1 VAGLPLVKAERL
13 SAAGTSV
20 LLARVSVEAARIT
33 FVGVAGMIALAL
45 ALGPWIASRMFAK
58 AVVEG
63 RDRAAGFW
71 GFVAAGGGSGS
82 AGRVEMP
89 SAPRNRGETF
99 TYRLHLKDGSDVGE
113 ATYAQMIHVGEQI
126 IADQNQHFRVLDV
139 VSFEEED
146 ESPFVGLLQ
155 VEAA

>member
-82 AGRVEMP
+82 AGRVEVP
-89 SAPRNRGETF
+89 SAPQNGGEMF
-99 TYRLHLKDGSDVGE
+99 RYRLHSPDGDDLGE
-113 ATYAQMIHVGEQI
+113 AAYAQMIRAGEEI
-126 IADQNQHFRVLDV
+126 IAGKNQHFRVIDV
-139 VSFEEED
+139 VPLDEED
-146 ESPFVGLLQ
+146 ESPLVGMLE
-155 VEAA
+155 VEAT